1 MKKWIKLGIGLLII
15 VAIAISILL
24 YFSIQPYKD
33 KEDLAFSVALE
44 KSGLESAEDF
54 EWFRYKEEYYIV
66 TGNNRAGE
74 EMIVWIDTENLNI
87 VAEHKA
93 SEGITKE
100 EVIQSFKEE
109 WDISEVI
116 DIKLGYADKRPLWE
130 LTFIDD
136 SKRYTFLQV
145 SFLTGDWIRY
155 YQYSQG
161 GVSS

>member
-1 MKKWIKLGIGLLII
+1 MKKWINLGLGLFVL
-15 VAIAISILL
+15 AGIAISILL

-33 KEDLAFSVALE
+33 KEELAFSAALE
-44 KSGLESAEDF
+44 KSSLKTAEEFD
-54 EWFRYKEEYYIV
+54 WFRYKEEYFIV
-66 TGNNRAGE
+66 TGKNQAGE
-74 EMIVWIDTENLNI
+74 ETIVWMDAENLTV
-87 VAEHKA
+87 VAEYQA
-93 SEGITKE
+93 SEGISKE
-100 EVIQSFKEE
+100 EVLQSFQDE

-130 LTFIDD
+130 LTFID
-136 SKRYTFLQV
+136 KNNRYTFLQV